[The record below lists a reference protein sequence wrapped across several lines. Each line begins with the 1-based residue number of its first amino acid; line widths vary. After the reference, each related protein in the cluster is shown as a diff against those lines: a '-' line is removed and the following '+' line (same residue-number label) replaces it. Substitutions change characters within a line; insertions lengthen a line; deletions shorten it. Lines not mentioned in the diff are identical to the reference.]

1 MNDGKELSKS
11 FLKDISQRHSVIIG
25 MTRSGKTY
33 LCKHILEELHNMNVH
48 TVFFD
53 PKHDDDFASLG
64 TICRTPMQFYAQ
76 LIAKNPRIVYRPP
89 GTKEGRQQHLTE
101 IIDLVFNAQRNKR
114 FKNIRRVIAI
124 DEIQLMV
131 KKGGHDGIERLW
143 TVGAGQG
150 IVGLAITQRVQLLN
164 ETVWSQSENKL
175 LFKVED
181 RPEYLR
187 SRNLD
192 HYAELLPYFQA
203 PENRYWFYATV
214 GDGVWKK
221 HPPVGQ
227 ETKKTGRPNNMK
239 RLRLSRWQS

>member
-1 MNDGKELSKS
+1 MVARRLLENIGK
-11 FLKDISQRHSVIIG
+11 RHTAVIG
-25 MTRSGKTY
+25 QTRSGKTY
-33 LCKHILEELHNMNVH
+33 ATRFILKKLQLEGIH

-53 PKHDDDFASLG
+53 PKHDDDYADLG
-64 TICRTPMQFYAQ
+64 VICYTPMQLYAK
-76 LIAKNPRIVYRPP
+76 LLSKTPRIIYRPNP
-89 GTKEGRQQHLTE
+89 EKSKREAELTRVINLTFEVSKTKGY
-101 IIDLVFNAQRNKR
+101 KR
-114 FKNIRRVIAI
+114 IRRVFAI
-124 DEIQLMV
+124 DEVQLMV
-131 KKGGHDGIERLW
+131 KKGGNDGIERLW

-150 IVGLAITQRVQLLN
+150 ILGLAITQRIQLLN
-164 ETVWSQSENKL
+164 ETIWSQSENKII
-175 LFKVED
+175 FKVED

-221 HPPVGQ
+221 HPPVG
-227 ETKKTGRPNNMK
+227 EKKEKTDRPNKMK

>member
-1 MNDGKELSKS
+1 MVAKRLLDNIGR
-11 FLKDISQRHSVIIG
+11 RHTAIIG
-25 MTRSGKTY
+25 QTRSGKTY
-33 LCKHILEELHNMNVH
+33 ATRFILKKLQGQGIH
-48 TVFFD
+48 TIFFD
-53 PKHDDDFASLG
+53 PKHDDDYADLG
-64 TICRTPMQFYAQ
+64 VICYTPMQVYAK
-76 LIAKNPRIVYRPP
+76 LLSKTPKIIYRPNP
-89 GTKEGRQQHLTE
+89 EK
-101 IIDLVFNAQRNKR
+101 NKR
-114 FKNIRRVIAI
+114 QEELTRVINLAFEVSKTKGYKRIKRVFAI
-124 DEIQLMV
+124 DEVQLMV
-131 KKGGHDGIERLW
+131 KKGGNDGIERLW

-150 IVGLAITQRVQLLN
+150 ILGLAITQRIQLLN
-164 ETVWSQSENKL
+164 ETIWSQSENKI

-221 HPPVGQ
+221 HPPVG
-227 ETKKTGRPNNMK
+227 EKKERTGSPNNMR

>member
-1 MNDGKELSKS
+1 MVARRLLENIGK
-11 FLKDISQRHSVIIG
+11 RHTAVIG
-25 MTRSGKTY
+25 QTRSGKTY
-33 LCKHILEELHNMNVH
+33 ATRFILKKLQAEGIH
-48 TVFFD
+48 TIFFD
-53 PKHDDDFASLG
+53 PKHDDDYADLG
-64 TICRTPMQFYAQ
+64 VICYTPMQVYAK
-76 LIAKNPRIVYRPP
+76 LLSKTPRIIYRPNP
-89 GTKEGRQQHLTE
+89 EK
-101 IIDLVFNAQRNKR
+101 NKR
-114 FKNIRRVIAI
+114 QEELTRVINLTFEVSKTKGYKRIKRVFAI
-124 DEIQLMV
+124 DEVQLMV
-131 KKGGHDGIERLW
+131 KKGGNDGIERLW

-150 IVGLAITQRVQLLN
+150 ILGLAITQRIQLLN
-164 ETVWSQSENKL
+164 ETIWSQSENKII
-175 LFKVED
+175 FKVED

-227 ETKKTGRPNNMK
+227 EAKKTGRPNNMK

>member
-1 MNDGKELSKS
+1 MDDVSDGKELSKT
-11 FLKDISQRHSVIIG
+11 FLRDISQRHTAIVG

-33 LCKHILEELHNMNVH
+33 LCKHILEELQGMNVH

-101 IIDLVFNAQRNKR
+101 IIDLIFNAHRNKK
-114 FKNIRRVIAI
+114 FKGIRRVIAI

-187 SRNLD
+187 SRNLE
-192 HYAELLPYFQA
+192 HFAELRDFFLDIA
-203 PENRYWFYATV
+203 HRYWFYYTTGG
-214 GDGVWKK
+214 GDWFR
-221 HPPVGQ
+221 HPPVRA
-227 ETKKTGRPNNMK
+227 RPK
-239 RLRLSRWQS
+239 YEGPLRLKRS

>member
-1 MNDGKELSKS
+1 MVA
-11 FLKDISQRHSVIIG
+11 QRLLNNIGRRHTSIIG
-25 MTRSGKTY
+25 QTRSGKTY
-33 LCKHILEELHNMNVH
+33 ATRFILKKLQEQGIH
-48 TVFFD
+48 TIFFD
-53 PKHDDDFASLG
+53 PKHDDDYADLG
-64 TICRTPMQFYAQ
+64 VICHTPMQVYAK
-76 LIAKNPRIVYRPP
+76 LLSKTPRIIYRPNP
-89 GTKEGRQQHLTE
+89 EK
-101 IIDLVFNAQRNKR
+101 NKR
-114 FKNIRRVIAI
+114 QEELTRVINLTFEVSKTRGYKRIKRVFAI
-124 DEIQLMV
+124 DEVQLMV
-131 KKGGHDGIERLW
+131 KKGGNDGIERLW

-150 IVGLAITQRVQLLN
+150 ILGLAITQRIQLLN
-164 ETVWSQSENKL
+164 ETIWSQSENKI

-221 HPPVGQ
+221 HPPVG
-227 ETKKTGRPNNMK
+227 ERKEKTGNPNNMK

>member
-1 MNDGKELSKS
+1 MVAKRLLDNIGR
-11 FLKDISQRHSVIIG
+11 RHTAIIG
-25 MTRSGKTY
+25 QTRSGKTY
-33 LCKHILEELHNMNVH
+33 ATRFILKKLQGQGIH
-48 TVFFD
+48 TIFFD
-53 PKHDDDFASLG
+53 PKHDDDYADLG
-64 TICRTPMQFYAQ
+64 VICYTPMQVYAK
-76 LIAKNPRIVYRPP
+76 LLSKTPKIIYRPNP
-89 GTKEGRQQHLTE
+89 EK
-101 IIDLVFNAQRNKR
+101 NKR
-114 FKNIRRVIAI
+114 QEELTRVINLAFEVSKTKGYKRIKRVFAI
-124 DEIQLMV
+124 DEVQLMV
-131 KKGGHDGIERLW
+131 KKGGNDGIERLW

-150 IVGLAITQRVQLLN
+150 ILGLAITQRIQLLN
-164 ETVWSQSENKL
+164 ETIWSQSENKI

-221 HPPVGQ
+221 HPPVG
-227 ETKKTGRPNNMK
+227 EEKERTGSPNNMR